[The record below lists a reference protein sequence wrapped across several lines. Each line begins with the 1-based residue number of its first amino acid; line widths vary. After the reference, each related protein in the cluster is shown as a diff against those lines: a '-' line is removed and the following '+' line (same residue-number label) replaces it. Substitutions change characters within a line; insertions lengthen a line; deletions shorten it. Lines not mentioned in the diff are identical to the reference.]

1 MLLSI
6 EEDTVNAK
14 IGHFSVDD
22 RREEK
27 QRSRDADLARLE
39 SRQISSKELREK
51 NGFFSSL
58 DRSKAK
64 LLVRRASVA
73 LK

>member
-1 MLLSI
+1 VS
-6 EEDTVNAK
+6 VK
-14 IGHFSVDD
+14 VGYFSVKD
-22 RREEK
+22 RRAEK

-39 SRQISSKELREK
+39 SKRVSAKELREE
-51 NGFFSSL
+51 NGFFSPL

-73 LK
+73 LR